1 MQVASVE
8 RIHLDKAIQLF
19 DLINVANYNNFIV
32 KGKKADYVSHNCG
45 IMDEIN
51 FSAGP
56 ANAKLAANAMMKTYR
71 AVKSRMKSRFISS
84 GRPLPTILWMISSK
98 KSEND
103 FLEQYAKE
111 VKDDPSTY
119 IVDEPIW
126 NVKPKGTY
134 STKTF
139 KVAVGNKFLASK
151 MIGDNEDVDS
161 YIKQGYKIVDVPVDF
176 KADFKK
182 DVDGALMDIAGISA
196 SSSLKYLS
204 VETMME
210 TMLPDKNPFTTEILN
225 IGTKDKLRIQ
235 DFFLPNLIKEK
246 QFSKPIYIHI
256 DMSQSGDKT
265 GIAAIAIE
273 GAKRIDEND
282 PDAQPELYYKMLFGV
297 DIKNPTDAQVDFA
310 KTRQFIYYLKGL
322 GWNIK
327 CVSTDGFQST
337 DTQQRIAEHGINAK
351 VLSLDRTPIG
361 YEVLKSAINDKRVGL
376 LNIEQLKKEAA
387 EIQRDMKTGKI
398 DHPENGC
405 FTGDTKVS
413 LVDGRDLTFTELV
426 KEYEEGKVNYVYSFN
441 HTTKRVEPK
450 LIKKAWMTIKDA
462 NLVEVKLDNDEV
474 IRCTP
479 NHKFMLRDGSYV
491 EAKDLQSGQSL
502 MPLYR
507 KVSHKGLTGYRLYYE
522 PIEEVWHYEHRQ
534 FVSKPNDRIKKDEV
548 VHHINFNKLDNT
560 PNNLRVMS
568 RQSHTLL
575 HNRNQSDEERLKRSL
590 SVKKW
595 HEEHRNTIEY
605 EIRADKTRQS
615 IFANL
620 GSEAANK
627 RADKQKRILAIE
639 EIFNVEWDK
648 LSHSEKNRLGNKYS
662 RMIDPT
668 IQQRISSTLSKR
680 HKEGL
685 FDKAIVALKKHNESV
700 KGKPRS
706 AEDKE
711 KMRAAHKRIKEY
723 KNHKVVSV
731 RYLDYT
737 ADVYDIEVED
747 NHNFALSS
755 GIFVHNSKDLLD
767 AVAGALWS
775 ASMDKD
781 SYVYQHGEDLITSLE
796 INMTP
801 SDNKM
806 QVMKDLHDMLAQD
819 AQKAKEDAAK
829 IVKRAE
835 EKKLVNLTNMTE
847 EQKQAYTNQ
856 TMLDADDDDDVY
868 TPTRLDDS
876 IILF

>member
-151 MIGDNEDVDS
+151 MIGDDEDVDS

-282 PDAQPELYYKMLFGV
+282 PDAQPELYYRMLFGV

-398 DHPENGC
+398 DHPENG
-405 FTGDTKVS
+405 
-413 LVDGRDLTFTELV
+413 
-426 KEYEEGKVNYVYSFN
+426 
-441 HTTKRVEPK
+441 
-450 LIKKAWMTIKDA
+450 
-462 NLVEVKLDNDEV
+462 
-474 IRCTP
+474 
-479 NHKFMLRDGSYV
+479 
-491 EAKDLQSGQSL
+491 
-502 MPLYR
+502 
-507 KVSHKGLTGYRLYYE
+507 
-522 PIEEVWHYEHRQ
+522 
-534 FVSKPNDRIKKDEV
+534 
-548 VHHINFNKLDNT
+548 
-560 PNNLRVMS
+560 
-568 RQSHTLL
+568 
-575 HNRNQSDEERLKRSL
+575 
-590 SVKKW
+590 
-595 HEEHRNTIEY
+595 
-605 EIRADKTRQS
+605 
-615 IFANL
+615 
-620 GSEAANK
+620 
-627 RADKQKRILAIE
+627 
-639 EIFNVEWDK
+639 
-648 LSHSEKNRLGNKYS
+648 
-662 RMIDPT
+662 
-668 IQQRISSTLSKR
+668 
-680 HKEGL
+680 
-685 FDKAIVALKKHNESV
+685 
-700 KGKPRS
+700 
-706 AEDKE
+706 
-711 KMRAAHKRIKEY
+711 
-723 KNHKVVSV
+723 
-731 RYLDYT
+731 
-737 ADVYDIEVED
+737 
-747 NHNFALSS
+747 
-755 GIFVHNSKDLLD
+755 SKDLLD

-781 SYVYQHGEDLITSLE
+781 SYVYQHGEDLLTSLE

-801 SDNKM
+801 ADSKM

-819 AQKAKEDAAK
+819 AEKAKEDAAK
-829 IVKRAE
+829 VLKRAE

-868 TPTRLDDS
+868 TPSRLDDS

>member
-151 MIGDNEDVDS
+151 MIGDDEDVDS

-282 PDAQPELYYKMLFGV
+282 PDAQPELYYRMLFGV

-413 LVDGRDLTFTELV
+413 LVDGRELTFIELV
-426 KEYEEGKVNYVYSFN
+426 KEYEEGKLNYVYSFN
-441 HTTKRVEPK
+441 HNTKRIESK
-450 LIKKAWMTIKDA
+450 LIKKAWMTKKDA
-462 NLVEVKLDNDEV
+462 GLVEVKLDNDEV

-491 EAKDLQSGQSL
+491 EAKDLQPGQSL
-502 MPLYR
+502 MTLCR
-507 KVSHKGLTGYRLYYE
+507 E
-522 PIEEVWHYEHRQ
+522 A
-534 FVSKPNDRIKKDEV
+534 
-548 VHHINFNKLDNT
+548 
-560 PNNLRVMS
+560 NN
-568 RQSHTLL
+568 
-575 HNRNQSDEERLKRSL
+575 
-590 SVKKW
+590 
-595 HEEHRNTIEY
+595 
-605 EIRADKTRQS
+605 
-615 IFANL
+615 
-620 GSEAANK
+620 
-627 RADKQKRILAIE
+627 
-639 EIFNVEWDK
+639 
-648 LSHSEKNRLGNKYS
+648 
-662 RMIDPT
+662 
-668 IQQRISSTLSKR
+668 
-680 HKEGL
+680 
-685 FDKAIVALKKHNESV
+685 NESAKGQPTSTED
-700 KGKPRS
+700 KGK
-706 AEDKE
+706 
-711 KMRAAHKRIKEY
+711 MRVTHKHIKEY

-737 ADVYDIEVED
+737 ADVYDIEVQD

-801 SDNKM
+801 ADNKM

-819 AQKAKEDAAK
+819 AEKAKEDAAK
-829 IVKRAE
+829 VLKRAE

-868 TPTRLDDS
+868 TPSKLDDS